1 MLHALAPL
9 LPEIWLLTA
18 ACVVLLAATAK
29 RDAASLAYHLAIGA
43 LAVNALLVVAVR
55 PTASSTHFF
64 GQFQADPVA
73 ALIKLAATLMF
84 LLLLSHARDYLR
96 VRRALTG
103 EYFAIALMALLG
115 IMVLASAASLLT
127 VYLGLELLSLS
138 LYSLVAMHRDS
149 PTAPEAAIKYFI
161 LGALASGMLLY
172 GMSIIYGLTGTLDLA
187 RMAEVVTVAE
197 GPSTPLFVFGVVF
210 IVVGIAF
217 KLGIVPFHMWIPDVY
232 HGAPTCV
239 TMLIGSA
246 PKLAGFALGYRL
258 LADGLPELAP
268 HWAGMLVL
276 LGTASVVFGNTVA
289 LAQTSL
295 KRLLGYS
302 TIAHMGFLAL
312 GLASATQPGF
322 AAALHYAVVYG
333 VVSLAAFGVLI
344 WMGSDGRDADDL
356 TELRGIATRSPLIGA
371 LLVVIVFS
379 LAGVPPFVGFW
390 AKWFVLK
397 ELVAAG
403 HVTAAVV
410 AVIFSVVA
418 AYYYLRLLKLAFF
431 EAPDSRTPVPE
442 TGRVPALVSLNG
454 LLLVLMG
461 LFPSALL
468 TACLTAVRA

>member
-9 LPEIWLLTA
+9 IPEIWLLTA
-18 ACVVLLAATAK
+18 ACVVLLAATA
-29 RDAASLAYHLAIGA
+29 RRNAAGLAYHLAMFA
-43 LAVNALLVVAVR
+43 LVVNALLVVGLR
-55 PTASSTHFF
+55 PTSAGTHFF
-64 GQFQADPVA
+64 GQFEWDPVA
-73 ALIKLAATLMF
+73 ALIKLVATLMF
-84 LLLLSHARDYLR
+84 IPLLAHARDYLR

-115 IMVLASAASLLT
+115 IMVLASAGSLLT
-127 VYLGLELLSLS
+127 AYLGLELLSLS

-149 PTAPEAAIKYFI
+149 PAASEAAIKYFI

-172 GMSIIYGLTGTLDLA
+172 GMSIIYGLTGTLELA
-187 RMAEVVTVAE
+187 RMAELVSGAD
-197 GPSTPLFVFGVVF
+197 GPNTPLLVFGLVF
-210 IVVGIAF
+210 MVVGIAF

-232 HGAPTCV
+232 QGAPTCV

-268 HWAGMLVL
+268 HWAGMLVI
-276 LGTASVVFGNTVA
+276 LGVLSVAFGNTVA
-289 LAQTSL
+289 LVQTSL

-312 GLASATQPGF
+312 GLASATQAGH

-333 VVSLAAFGVLI
+333 VMSLAAFGVLI
-344 WMGSDGRDADDL
+344 WLGSDGREADDL
-356 TELRGIATRSPLIGA
+356 TELRGIATRSPLLGA

-379 LAGVPPFVGFW
+379 LAGVPPFAGFW

-403 HVTAAVV
+403 HTTAAVI
-410 AVIFSVVA
+410 AVLFSVVA

-431 EAPDSRTPVPE
+431 ERPDSYTPVPE
-442 TGRVPALVSLNG
+442 SGRVSMIVTLNG

-461 LFPSALL
+461 LFPAALL
-468 TACLTAVRA
+468 TACLTALRA

>member
-43 LAVNALLVVAVR
+43 LAINALLVVAVR

-197 GPSTPLFVFGVVF
+197 GPNTPLFVFGVVF

-397 ELVAAG
+397 ELVAAE

-431 EAPDSRTPVPE
+431 ESPDSRTPVPE
-442 TGRVPALVSLNG
+442 AGRVPALVSLNG

>member
-1 MLHALAPL
+1 
-9 LPEIWLLTA
+9 
-18 ACVVLLAATAK
+18 
-29 RDAASLAYHLAIGA
+29 
-43 LAVNALLVVAVR
+43 
-55 PTASSTHFF
+55 
-64 GQFQADPVA
+64 
-73 ALIKLAATLMF
+73 
-84 LLLLSHARDYLR
+84 
-96 VRRALTG
+96 
-103 EYFAIALMALLG
+103 
-115 IMVLASAASLLT
+115 
-127 VYLGLELLSLS
+127 
-138 LYSLVAMHRDS
+138 MHRDS

-197 GPSTPLFVFGVVF
+197 GPNTPLFVFGVVF

-397 ELVAAG
+397 ELVAAE

-431 EAPDSRTPVPE
+431 ESPDSRTPVPE
-442 TGRVPALVSLNG
+442 AGRVPALVSLNG

>member
-43 LAVNALLVVAVR
+43 LAINALLVVAVR

-197 GPSTPLFVFGVVF
+197 GPNTPLFVFGVVF

-431 EAPDSRTPVPE
+431 ESPDSRTPVPE
-442 TGRVPALVSLNG
+442 AGRVPALVSLNG

>member
-1 MLHALAPL
+1 MLQALTPL
-9 LPEIWLLTA
+9 IPEIWLLTA

-29 RDAASLAYHLAIGA
+29 RDAAGLAFRLAMVA
-43 LAVNALLVVAVR
+43 LAVNALLVVGLR
-55 PTASSTHFF
+55 PASGTTHFF
-64 GQFQADPVA
+64 GQFRMDPVA

-84 LLLLSHARDYLR
+84 LVLLSHARDHLR
-96 VRRALTG
+96 VRRALSG

-127 VYLGLELLSLS
+127 AYLGLELLSLS

-149 PTAPEAAIKYFI
+149 ATAPEAAIKYFV

-172 GMSIIYGLTGTLDLA
+172 GMSIVYGLTGTLDLA
-187 RMAEVVTVAE
+187 RMAEVVTAAE
-197 GPSTPLFVFGVVF
+197 GPHTPLFVFGLVF

-232 HGAPTCV
+232 QGAPTCV

-246 PKLAGFALGYRL
+246 PKLAGFALAYRL
-258 LADGLPELAP
+258 LVEGLPELAP
-268 HWAGMLVL
+268 HWAGMLVV
-276 LGTASVVFGNTVA
+276 LGALSVAFGNTVA

-312 GLASATQPGF
+312 GLASATQAGY

-333 VVSLAAFGVLI
+333 VVSLAAFGILI
-344 WMGSDGRDADDL
+344 WLGADGREADDL

-371 LLVVIVFS
+371 LLIVIVFS

-397 ELVAAG
+397 ELIAAG
-403 HVTAAVV
+403 QVTAAVV
-410 AVIFSVVA
+410 AVFFSVVA

-431 EAPDSRTPVPE
+431 ELPDSRTPVPE
-442 TGRVPALVSLNG
+442 AGRVPALVTLNG

-461 LFPSALL
+461 LFPAALL